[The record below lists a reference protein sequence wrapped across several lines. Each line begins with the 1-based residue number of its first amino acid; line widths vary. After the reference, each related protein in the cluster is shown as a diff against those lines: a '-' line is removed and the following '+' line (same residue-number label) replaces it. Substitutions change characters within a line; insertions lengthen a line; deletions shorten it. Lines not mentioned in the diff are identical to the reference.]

1 MKQLVLILCLLVA
14 LPFAG
19 CHHGKN
25 TASILAEAE
34 ALVYEYPDSALQ
46 LMESISLPEQL
57 TGKEQADYALLLS
70 LAQYRCYI
78 PTTSDSLISIAVHY
92 YKETDNADKKGMA
105 YYVLGSILQ
114 ECKEDM
120 KTVIQAYKDAEQQV
134 PHMTDLP
141 TISRIYSRLGFLNQ
155 SASNYG
161 QAKQYYKQAI
171 NANEKSDD
179 YHSLANNYL
188 NLFRIYYLSD
198 EKDSVDWCSNQLL
211 QLDTILKDSAL
222 RSKIHQNIGVRQ
234 MYLGNLTTAEEHLT
248 TAFRLDTKN
257 TRIALS
263 LAKIYQSTNRMDKA
277 DSLCTS
283 LSTHPDLL
291 VRTNAYRNLL
301 NGLLQQSSSHA
312 VALFNKYT
320 ALADSSYLQ
329 MYNTKMSELQFQY
342 DRAILE
348 KDNIRLYNRWLLSIG
363 SFILLCTL
371 FCFGAYQ
378 FYQCKKKE
386 LSDLNN
392 TLSVLEAEKRQ
403 LETVNK
409 EMDGYRMTKAEREER
424 LESLNQEI
432 KTLQNKERRLKDAV
446 KRMDAVKEHIYS
458 SSENGHDASF
468 NAYQSLTR
476 QGIYHPSTDRP
487 HLKNFLN
494 QLFYQFADRLS
505 SQYPTLKDRDLDICY
520 MMALQLNPDEMAQ
533 IFNIST
539 DSIKR
544 YIRKITKEMQSI
556 SQDSMSLEERI
567 NLFKRR
573 Y

>member
-46 LMESISLPEQL
+46 LMESIPFPEQL

-78 PTTSDSLISIAVHY
+78 PATSDSLVRIAVQY
-92 YKETDNADKKGMA
+92 YKDKEDADKKGMA

-114 ECKEDM
+114 ECKADM
-120 KTVIQAYKDAEQQV
+120 KTIIQAYKDAEQQA
-134 PHMTDLP
+134 PHMTNLP
-141 TISRIYSRLGFLNQ
+141 TVSRIYSRLGFLNQ
-155 SASNYG
+155 SASNYEK
-161 QAKQYYKQAI
+161 AKQYYKQAI
-171 NANEKSDD
+171 KLNSKSKNR
-179 YHSLANNYL
+179 HSLAENYL
-188 NLFRIYYLSD
+188 NLFYTYYLSD
-198 EKDSVDWCSNQLL
+198 ERDSVDWCSNQLL
-211 QLDTILKDSAL
+211 QLEATLTDSAL
-222 RSKIHQNIGVRQ
+222 RSKIHQNIGIRH

-248 TAFRLDTKN
+248 TAFQLDTKN
-257 TRIALS
+257 DRIALS
-263 LAKIYQSTNRMDKA
+263 LTKIYQSTNRMDKA

-301 NGLLQQSSSHA
+301 KGLLQQSSPHA
-312 VALFNKYT
+312 SALFDKYT
-320 ALADSSYLQ
+320 TLADSSYLQ
-329 MYNTKMSELQFQY
+329 MYNTEMSELQYQY

-363 SFILLCTL
+363 CFVFLCIL

-378 FYQCKKKE
+378 FYQHKKKE
-386 LSDLNN
+386 LTKMRN
-392 TLSVLEAEKRQ
+392 TLSVLRTEKRQ
-403 LETVNK
+403 LETENI
-409 EMDGYRMTKAEREER
+409 EMDGYRMTKAEREEH
-424 LESLNQEI
+424 LELLNQEI
-432 KTLQNKERRLKDAV
+432 KTLQNKERRLKDAI
-446 KRMDAVKEHIYS
+446 KRMDTVKNRIYS
-458 SSENGHDASF
+458 SPTNDNDVPF
-468 NAYQSLTR
+468 NVYQSLTR

-487 HLKNFLN
+487 HLKSFLN
-494 QLFYQFADRLS
+494 QFFHQFADRLS

-520 MMALQLNPDEMAQ
+520 MTALQLTSDEMAQ
-533 IFNIST
+533 ILGIST

-567 NLFKRR
+567 NLLKRR
-573 Y
+573 C

>member
-19 CHHGKN
+19 CHHGKD
-25 TASILAEAE
+25 TASILTEAE

-46 LMESISLPEQL
+46 LMESIPFPEQL

-78 PTTSDSLISIAVHY
+78 PATSDSLVRIAVQY
-92 YKETDNADKKGMA
+92 YKDKEDADKKGMA

-114 ECKEDM
+114 ECKEDL

-155 SASNYG
+155 SASN
-161 QAKQYYKQAI
+161 
-171 NANEKSDD
+171 
-179 YHSLANNYL
+179 
-188 NLFRIYYLSD
+188 
-198 EKDSVDWCSNQLL
+198 
-211 QLDTILKDSAL
+211 
-222 RSKIHQNIGVRQ
+222 
-234 MYLGNLTTAEEHLT
+234 
-248 TAFRLDTKN
+248 
-257 TRIALS
+257 
-263 LAKIYQSTNRMDKA
+263 
-277 DSLCTS
+277 
-283 LSTHPDLL
+283 
-291 VRTNAYRNLL
+291 
-301 NGLLQQSSSHA
+301 
-312 VALFNKYT
+312 
-320 ALADSSYLQ
+320 
-329 MYNTKMSELQFQY
+329 MSELQFQY

-432 KTLQNKERRLKDAV
+432 KTLQNKERRLKDAI
-446 KRMDAVKEHIYS
+446 KRMDTVKDRIYS
-458 SSENGHDASF
+458 SPANDNDVPF
-468 NAYQSLTR
+468 NVYQSLTR